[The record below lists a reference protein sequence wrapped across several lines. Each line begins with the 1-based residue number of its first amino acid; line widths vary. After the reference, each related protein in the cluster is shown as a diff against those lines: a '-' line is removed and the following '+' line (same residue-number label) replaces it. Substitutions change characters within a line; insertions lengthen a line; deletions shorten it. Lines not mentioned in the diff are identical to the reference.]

1 MPGGIVMELSGYA
14 YTCSA
19 GETFDGVAA
28 FLYDD
33 EKYAA
38 ELLNANPEFADRLVF
53 AGGESLYIPV
63 IYIPDTA
70 EEETVTEPERAPWR
84 E

>member
-1 MPGGIVMELSGYA
+1 MELSGYA

-19 GETFDGVAA
+19 GETFDSVAGV
-28 FLYDD
+28 LYDD

-38 ELLNANPEFADRLVF
+38 ELLNANPEYADRLVF
-53 AGGESLYIPV
+53 TGGETLYIPV
-63 IYIPDTA
+63 VDVPETA
-70 EEETVTEPERAPWR
+70 TDETVTEPERAPWR